1 MPHVFV
7 TGGVGFIGARLF
19 DMLCILPL
27 PVLILGFLQTTY
39 NLLDE
44 LAGSHTVL
52 SLLDHNYTVTIVD
65 NLDNAFEEAY
75 RRMQELASSKAKNM
89 KFIKVAYTGTP
100 GLAVLLW
107 LRV

>member
-1 MPHVFV
+1 MRGSSNCCVHCVY
-7 TGGVGFIGARLF
+7 
-19 DMLCILPL
+19 
-27 PVLILGFLQTTY
+27 LGSLHTLL
-39 NLLDE
+39 NLLGE

-89 KFIKVAYTGTP
+89 KFIKVAYWHTWP
-100 GLAVLLW
+100 CRAALVESVVLSKAI
-107 LRV
+107 